1 MTQWLFYW
9 VMSCMNRK
17 QVLLAIELRSH
28 KCYNCVIM
36 QTPPP
41 LPPEVFLPKEVRLDP
56 GTEEALLET

>member
-1 MTQWLFYW
+1 M
-9 VMSCMNRK
+9 VI
-17 QVLLAIELRSH
+17 LLGDELHEQKTSTFSNELRSH

-56 GTEEALLET
+56 GTEQALLET